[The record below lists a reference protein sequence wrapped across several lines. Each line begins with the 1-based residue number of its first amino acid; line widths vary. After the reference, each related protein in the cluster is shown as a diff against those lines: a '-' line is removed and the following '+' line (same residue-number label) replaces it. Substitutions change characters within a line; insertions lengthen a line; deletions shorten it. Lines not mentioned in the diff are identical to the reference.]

1 MKVLAFNT
9 SPDKDNCSLEQILS
23 PLIEGLQEKGADVEL
38 IYTADLDIRPCRA
51 CTEMDLFE
59 YDGVC
64 KCEDHMNSLY
74 PKFREAD
81 IWIFGSP
88 VYANQVNE
96 DLKNLLDRMEP
107 LFQPTFPNGN
117 PNSKI
122 AKSGKIAFVGTSS
135 MWNLGSFDSL
145 VNQLES
151 MSLMFEREFVGSL
164 LRPHSWTLESI
175 GDTKLP
181 VDDIFDS
188 ARKAGREIAEKGEIS
203 RETHNAVSKPL
214 VEEDTMT
221 EHLKNSK
228 I

>member
-1 MKVLAFNT
+1 
-9 SPDKDNCSLEQILS
+9 
-23 PLIEGLQEKGADVEL
+23 
-38 IYTADLDIRPCRA
+38 
-51 CTEMDLFE
+51 
-59 YDGVC
+59 
-64 KCEDHMNSLY
+64 MNSLY

-203 RETHNAVSKPL
+203 RETHNAVSKTL

-221 EHLKNSK
+221 EH
-228 I
+228 